1 MKFYEITIR
10 PFSGFGTPLKGDTL
24 FGHFCW
30 QAAYNP
36 SLVQG
41 GLKNVLSVYDE
52 KPFAIFSSAF
62 PKFEKKDTN
71 YILKRPDIP
80 LSWLFPTYKFT
91 KEEKYKKI
99 KDFKKQ
105 KWMVIKG
112 EVKIDLSNTKFLTDQ
127 QLFEESLSIATPETK
142 QIMEKFEDKNFST
155 SFSQP
160 HNTINRLTQTTGT
173 GIFAPYSMENI
184 YFCPET
190 EMALFVLIDEDLT
203 DIGKIIEGLKNI
215 GKFGFGRDAST
226 GMGRF
231 DVSESDEIMINEND
245 IANAFYTLAPC
256 VPEKNIFQKIYFSPF
271 VRFGKHGDSLA
282 NAKNPF
288 KNPVI
293 MADEGAVFI
302 PKDKNIF
309 KKPYIGKSI
318 SGVSKAE
325 PDTVV
330 QGYAPYL
337 PLKLEQINE
346 NQKN

>member
-1 MKFYEITIR
+1 LKFYEITIR

-30 QAAYNP
+30 QTAYNP
-36 SLVQG
+36 ALVQG
-41 GLKNVLSVYDE
+41 GLENVLSVYNE

-62 PKFEKKDTN
+62 PKLEKKETH
-71 YILKRPDIP
+71 YILKRPDVP
-80 LSWLFPTYKFT
+80 LSWLFTT
-91 KEEKYKKI
+91 DRLAKEEKYSKI

-112 EVKIDLSNTKFLTDQ
+112 ELKIDFAEAVFMTDK
-127 QLFEESLSIATPETK
+127 QLFEQSLSIAAPETR
-142 QIMEKFEDKNFST
+142 QLMEKLDDK
-155 SFSQP
+155 SFSICFHQP
-160 HNTINRLTQTTGT
+160 HNTINRLTNTTGT
-173 GIFAPYSMENI
+173 GIFAPYSMENT

-190 EMALFVLIDEDLT
+190 EMSLFVLIDEDLT
-203 DIGKIIEGLKNI
+203 DIEKIVEGLKNI
-215 GKFGFGRDAST
+215 GRFGFGRDAST

-231 DVSESDEIMINEND
+231 DVCEADEVMINDNNE
-245 IANAFYTLAPC
+245 ANAFYTLAPC
-256 VPEKNIFQKIYFSPF
+256 VPEDNMFDKIYFSPF

-302 PKDKNIF
+302 PKDKNIL
-309 KKPYIGKSI
+309 KKPYIGRAV

-325 PDTVV
+325 PDTVA
-330 QGYAPYL
+330 QGYAPFL
-337 PLKLEQINE
+337 PLKLEQSNE
-346 NQKN
+346 NQNI